1 MFVDYEQAQDW
12 AEKRLTS
19 LLKSM
24 EDYELIDLMIEAG
37 TYPEIIRMDALDEYF
52 DDMTPSELLESLAP
66 GFSISDEW
74 FYENRDGF
82 YQSFSRLADVPE
94 LVINRSDLV
103 DEILSSMDS
112 FGNEEIQEILDRM
125 NE

>member
-37 TYPEIIRMDALDEYF
+37 TYPEIIRMDVLDEYF